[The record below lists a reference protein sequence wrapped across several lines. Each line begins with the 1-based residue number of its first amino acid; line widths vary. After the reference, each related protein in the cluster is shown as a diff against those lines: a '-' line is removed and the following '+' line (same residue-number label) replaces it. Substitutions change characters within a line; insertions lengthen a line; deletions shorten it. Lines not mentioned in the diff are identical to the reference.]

1 MNTIPVA
8 VLTVLL
14 SSVRAGVVSVPIQAG
29 APGFSANAAI
39 GAAPLFSPT
48 LGVSALASPLAA
60 TPSLMA
66 EPFVAPIIVKAQ
78 AALFAAPARAA
89 AARSAQ
95 KPRSALGVL
104 RRLAAQGAGIAED
117 VAFLGRG
124 RDEEMAVEPRR
135 ARSGRTAGVRL
146 DRQPKDPELVGAILS
161 GDQFRFNP
169 GEGIV
174 LNADPA
180 KPEAIEQ
187 ALRRLVDSDPKTFGV
202 TDAFGPPSAEMAKV
216 HVEFLPGAG
225 AQADSYIA
233 VFRQSKK
240 GIGRDGKPYYLL
252 VDGANLRFDIKI
264 LNGKPVLMGWE
275 GGFAPDVDPAVMTQT
290 FTDAELAQKAEDRLT
305 SPQFAFV
312 RARRSFR
319 RDDGPYRSM
328 FSKDESA
335 SPKWLTRSLTVIDGT
350 WHALDIFQAAGRKG
364 SSVIVAVDVRTGKAW
379 AFGENDFRSSHGFAA
394 GPTLSGKAMALGNA
408 LTKNGN
414 DHGPAAAMPL
424 SGAKV
429 YGPDGTVLAITAVDG
444 SFTLPGQG
452 APVAVTIKLE
462 GIYADVTDA
471 DKKDQPIFAKLTVL
485 PGQTVVAT
493 LNSKGDE
500 QSNADVNAYVYSYAL
515 FDWFKSFLGLKDPRL
530 YKPLAGGIHANESI
544 MPGNAFYSPE
554 VDGFFLMKKATV
566 HQKVMGTQGPI
577 TVSITFEN
585 TAQPSI
591 IFHELGHRFIQMAAR
606 VALTAAQAV
615 DPAYRYLLNPMDPVV
630 GRAPNEAFA
639 DMVSMFIRS
648 SPVIG
653 SGFIIDAT
661 QGLDLPE
668 AIRNGE
674 NEVMLDLKD
683 KKQNADP
690 HERGNILMGVAW
702 KTFVDL
708 VNRMGDKGVAYAA
721 NLFVRTMLYA
731 QPGDV
736 VSALMHVMLADMT
749 KDGRLPNA
757 DIIRAEARRHGVAL
771 PAPSLR

>member
-1 MNTIPVA
+1 MNTISAA

-14 SSVRAGVVSVPIQAG
+14 SSARAGVVSVPVQTV
-29 APGFSANAAI
+29 APVLSANAA
-39 GAAPLFSPT
+39 GAIAPLLTPAFG
-48 LGVSALASPLAA
+48 LSASLVSPLAA
-60 TPSLMA
+60 TASMIG
-66 EPFVAPIIVKAQ
+66 EPFIAPIVAKAR
-78 AALFAAPARAA
+78 AALFAAPARAM
-89 AARSAQ
+89 AARQ
-95 KPRSALGVL
+95 PRSALGAL

-117 VAFLGRG
+117 VAFIGRT
-124 RDEEMAVEPRR
+124 RDEEIVAQPRR
-135 ARSGRTAGVRL
+135 ARAGSTAGVRL
-146 DRQPKDPELVGAILS
+146 DRQPQDPELVGAIS
-161 GDQFRFNP
+161 SNDQFRFTP
-169 GEGIV
+169 SEGIA
-174 LNADPA
+174 LKADPA

-187 ALRRLVDSDPKTFGV
+187 ALRRLVDSDPETFGV
-202 TDAFGPPSAEMAKV
+202 TDAYGLPSAEMAKV

-240 GIGRDGKPYYLL
+240 GIGMDGKPYYLL

-264 LNGKPVLMGWE
+264 LDGKPVLMGWE
-275 GGFAPDVDPAVMTQT
+275 GGFAPNVDPAVMTQT
-290 FTDAELAQKAEDRLT
+290 FTNAELAQKAEDRLT
-305 SPQFAFV
+305 LPQFTLT

-319 RDDGPYRSM
+319 RDDGSYRSM
-328 FSKDESA
+328 LSKDDSPT
-335 SPKWLTRSLTVIDGT
+335 PKWLTRSLTVIDGA
-350 WHALDIFQAAGRKG
+350 WHALDIFQATGRKG

-394 GPTLSGKAMALGNA
+394 GPTLSGKALAHGNA
-408 LTKNGN
+408 LTREGN

-424 SGAKV
+424 SNAKV
-429 YGPDGTVLAITAVDG
+429 YGPDGKVLAVTAADG

-452 APVAVTIKLE
+452 APLTVTIKLE
-462 GIYADVTDA
+462 GIYADVTDG
-471 DKKDQPIFAKLTVL
+471 DKNDQPIVAKLTVL

-493 LNSKGDE
+493 LNTKGDE
-500 QSNADVNAYVYSYAL
+500 QSNAAVNAYVYSYAL

-566 HQKVMGTQGPI
+566 HHKVTTKRGPM
-577 TVSITFEN
+577 TASITFEN

-606 VALTAAQAV
+606 VALSAAQAA

-639 DMVSMFIRS
+639 DMVSMFIRL

-653 SGFIIDAT
+653 SGFIVDAT

-668 AIRNGE
+668 VIRSGE

-702 KTFVDL
+702 KSFVDII
-708 VNRMGDKGVAYAA
+708 NRMGSKGAAYAA

-757 DIIRAEARRHGVAL
+757 DIIWAQARRHGVAL
-771 PAPSLR
+771 PAPSR